1 MMVTVVSNYCQLSQ
15 TQLCQTFAEKFTVT
29 EELLLSL
36 KKHLQLITN
45 NNEITPFI
53 DNLHMKK
60 MTPLYFIS
68 LLLSL
73 TFIIFYQPWVNALPP
88 TPRHAS
94 PEQLEKTVRYLTQTV
109 HPRSADNIDN
119 LNRSAEYIKEVFVSS
134 GARVT
139 AQDVPITGGP
149 YKNIVADYGPADGPL
164 IIIGGHY
171 DSVSS
176 YENDQLTY
184 TPGADDNASG
194 VAGLLELARLLQ
206 QQVPKTGVQ
215 LVAYASEEPPFFR
228 SDEMGSAVHAASLE
242 RPVKLMIALEMI
254 GYYDSTP
261 GSQDYPYPAMSW
273 LYPDRGDFIAVV
285 GRMQDINA
293 VRQVK
298 AALLSS
304 RDLSVYSMNAPGFI
318 PGIDFSDH
326 LNYWQHDIPAVM
338 ITDTAFYRNKQYH
351 LPGDIADR
359 LNYQKMAQVVDGV
372 TTLLYNS
379 K

>member
-1 MMVTVVSNYCQLSQ
+1 MVTVVSNYCQLSQ

-164 IIIGGHY
+164 IIIGAHY
-171 DSVSS
+171 DSASS